1 MSIHLKFVVAQEK
14 EESGLTFGTTR
25 VCFYIA
31 ANISGLYAGG
41 KAVQNN
47 TSVLHFHW
55 PRKKWIA
62 PPFDTFPYLQATTA
76 FPSFVEKRNNIV
88 TN

>member
-47 TSVLHFHW
+47 TSVLHFH
-55 PRKKWIA
+55 
-62 PPFDTFPYLQATTA
+62 
-76 FPSFVEKRNNIV
+76 
-88 TN
+88 